1 MNVLQPAPQRSLR
14 KNDHEIG
21 GNDMSKN
28 NLIQEQ
34 IQEMVNRIVA
44 RFNPEKII
52 LFGSHARGNAAADSD
67 VDLLVIMSVSGS
79 KREKM
84 IEIGLALHDIPL
96 PKDIIVTSPD
106 EFEWRKEVP
115 GTIERP
121 AAKEGRLLYARV

>member
-1 MNVLQPAPQRSLR
+1 MNVLLR
-14 KNDHEIG
+14 ALKSSFRENNHELG
-21 GNDMSKN
+21 DKDMSKD
-28 NLIQEQ
+28 NLIREQ

-44 RFNPEKII
+44 EFNPEKII

-67 VDLLVIMSVSGS
+67 VDLLVIMPVSGS

-106 EFEWRKEVP
+106 EFEWRKKVA

-121 AAKEGRLLYARV
+121 AAKEGRLLYARA